1 MLYTLAIMIVITVA
15 DYLFI
20 KYDSVQLDN
29 NDNSF

>member
-1 MLYTLAIMIVITVA
+1 MLYTLAIMIVITVL